1 MKQCPE
7 CLAEYEDS
15 INFCER
21 DGKSLVAKALPQAR
35 LCPHCANS
43 IDESATKC
51 PYCKADL
58 SAGKS
63 PEWPAREKG
72 TTPSTRPPRER
83 RFLKTAIFV
92 FALALVVF
100 AVGAVFVGRSLFL
113 PTPDDAHF
121 RLLLAE
127 KDRQIEEKEQR
138 LEEKERQIQELDQ
151 RVAELRKE
159 LEESS
164 RQITQLRNE
173 LEENSRTLSAAQ
185 RKLND
190 TLRDVE
196 RPAVSPP
203 PPSAKTLPRPT
214 EPPPSAIVRR
224 NAEPG
229 VYEALRPTAV
239 YEEPSGS
246 SRIVSKISRG
256 TKVTVVRS
264 VGEWLEVRS
273 KHGNPPGFIRWDD
286 AMFIG
291 RAD

>member
-15 INFCER
+15 VSFCER
-21 DGKSLVAKALPQAR
+21 DGKSLVAKVLPRAR

-51 PYCKADL
+51 SYCKADL
-58 SAGKS
+58 SASKS
-63 PEWPAREKG
+63 PEWPAREKNVTG
-72 TTPSTRPPRER
+72 SARPPKER
-83 RFLKTAIFV
+83 RFLKTAIV
-92 FALALVVF
+92 VLTLALVFV
-100 AVGAVFVGRSLFL
+100 VGAVFIGRSLFL

-121 RLLLAE
+121 RLLLGE

-159 LEESS
+159 LEENSK
-164 RQITQLRNE
+164 QITQLRSE
-173 LEENSRTLSAAQ
+173 LEEKSKTFSASQ
-185 RKLND
+185 QKQTD

-196 RPAVSPP
+196 RSAATPP
-203 PPSAKTLPRPT
+203 PPSAKTPPRPA
-214 EPPPSAIVRR
+214 EPPPPAVVRR
-224 NAEPG
+224 TADPG
-229 VYEALRPTAV
+229 IYEAIRPTSVYEQPA
-239 YEEPSGS
+239 GS
-246 SRIVSKISRG
+246 SRVVSKINKG